1 MGLSCG
7 FKGRKVTGRATAAH
21 VAAER
26 DNAAAQWQ
34 ASEIR

>member
-7 FKGRKVTGRATAAH
+7 FKGRKVTGSTRGAH

-34 ASEIR
+34 ASEIV